1 MEPTPKS
8 QPSTTVDD
16 AFRRRLAA
24 YEARMHPNYDLRF
37 NGRQL
42 VLHENGGAILNWPA
56 VSGRPGKQV
65 PEFQAQR
72 DQGPLPE
79 GYYQFKVS
87 GLQKYDEISDWQKL
101 KGAFGRGEWRGGPDS
116 WGRYRFWLTP
126 APGTETFG
134 RSGFTIH
141 GGSTPGSAGCIDLT
155 DEMDEFA
162 DLMTALGQDEI
173 NVKVDYGSAGSA
185 NHHRGR

>member
-1 MEPTPKS
+1 MEPVPGPQS
-8 QPSTTVDD
+8 STAVDNEL
-16 AFRRRLAA
+16 RRRLKA

-37 NGRQL
+37 NGREL
-42 VLHENGGAILNWPA
+42 VLRENGSPILNWAA
-56 VSGRPGKQV
+56 VSGRPGKQS
-65 PEFQAQR
+65 PEFQTQR
-72 DQGPLPE
+72 GQGPLPE
-79 GYYQFKVS
+79 GDYQFNVS
-87 GLQKYDEISDWQKL
+87 GLQKYDEISNWQKFKSAL
-101 KGAFGRGEWRGGPDS
+101 GGGEWKGGPDS

-126 APGTETFG
+126 APGTETFA
-134 RSGFTIH
+134 RSDFSIH

-185 NHHRGR
+185 NHHRRR